1 MINGNSV
8 KLDSNKHDVQSRA
21 AIRRGVAAA
30 AVGGLTLLLLM
41 GAERRSLM
49 ALSDTGLTRRLKRNL
64 DRGFVMDTVHSE
76 CRSALRW

>member
-8 KLDSNKHDVQSRA
+8 KLDSNKHDAQCRA
-21 AIRRGVAAA
+21 AIRRGVAAAA

-41 GAERRSLM
+41 GAERSSLM

-76 CRSALRW
+76 